1 MATFDYASLKEAWS
15 RGMDVGHFNGYPV
28 YPIKTS
34 EMYDKGTGAY
44 YILFDQD
51 NLLVRK
57 MDGDWYKFAK
67 VDMRGSL
74 SDERKELYRE
84 YMRKSAQRYDEPV
97 TEMKK
102 PVEKRKEA
110 ETAYEKVEGDVQLG
124 LAIDDILAGV
134 RTLTVDDLLKG
145 FNYGL

>member
-1 MATFDYASLKEAWS
+1 MATFDYRTLKEAWS
-15 RGMDVGHFNGYPV
+15 RGVDVGHFNGYPV
-28 YPIKTS
+28 YAIKTS
-34 EMYDKGTGAY
+34 EMLDKGTGAY

-67 VDMRGSL
+67 VGISGSL

-97 TEMKK
+97 KEMEK
-102 PVEKRKEA
+102 PVEKKEEA
-110 ETAYEKVEGDVQLG
+110 EAAYEKVEGDVQLG
-124 LAIDDILAGV
+124 IVIDDILAGV
-134 RTLTVDDLLKG
+134 RTLKVDDLLKG